1 MNIKELRAKTGLSQR
16 KFGEKLG
23 LQGQSI
29 LLYEKEERKIPE
41 SVQKLISYVF
51 AEYLPENERLTA
63 TVGNGNAT
71 AENETINQ
79 LQRENEELKKRL
91 STAGDQEA
99 YIEVLKD
106 NIALLKQQIEL
117 YKDQVELYKK
127 RPAEENDRSKTA

>member
-1 MNIKELRAKTGLSQR
+1 MNIKALRTKTGLTQ
-16 KFGEKLG
+16 KAFGERLG
-23 LQGQSI
+23 LTSQSI
-29 LLYEKEERKIPE
+29 TKLEAGGNITDTLK
-41 SVQKLISYVF
+41 KLIRYEF